1 MKRLMEDQERLNAAS
16 SRRLRILVVTHF
28 FPPLNSIASHRP
40 YSWARTWTDMGHEVH
55 VLTTEKYS
63 FDGSMD
69 LQYDLSG
76 FRVHVVPYL
85 RGKRNAQ
92 SGSMDKKSVEK
103 WEWLKKV
110 SRRLRFGLGMFGDLR
125 MLAYFKLAK
134 AGGALLEAQ
143 RFDFVVSTYQP
154 EVVHFVAH
162 KLSRRFGVP
171 WVADYRD
178 LWFKDISGHAFKLTS
193 FLSGRVEGY
202 LLKQACLVSTV
213 SKGLARQMEERF
225 EREVYVCYNGYIMP
239 DNPGG
244 SIQARKPGIK
254 RIIYTGRV
262 YRKLRDPSVLFR
274 ALAELKKAIPDL
286 GNSLAVDFYGYM
298 DSWVRNLI
306 KECGI
311 EDCVHLHG
319 VVSYQESLAAQKE
332 ADFLLFLDWM
342 DEATEGVLTGKLFEY
357 LGTGQPLLS
366 IGPSVTTEAA
376 EIINRCRAG
385 LVMVTE
391 AEVRKFLERWLTVD
405 EGVQVTPDRTAV
417 STYSRDSQA
426 KALLEQIK
434 NRLAAR

>member
-1 MKRLMEDQERLNAAS
+1 MEDQEKQSAS
-16 SRRLRILVVTHF
+16 TSRPLRILVVTHF

-40 YSWARTWTDMGHEVH
+40 FSWARTWADMGHEVH

-76 FRVHVVPYL
+76 FQTHVVSYL
-85 RGKRNAQ
+85 GGQRNKPAGKV
-92 SGSMDKKSVEK
+92 DKKSVEK
-103 WEWLKKV
+103 WEWLKKM

-125 MLAYFKLAK
+125 MFAYSRLVK
-134 AGGALLEAQ
+134 AGGKLLEAQ
-143 RFDFVVSTYQP
+143 HFDFVVSTYQP

-162 KLSRRFGVP
+162 RLSRRFGVP

-178 LWFKDISGHAFKLTS
+178 LWFKDISGHAFKATS
-193 FLSGRVEGY
+193 FLTGKVEQHM
-202 LLKQACLVSTV
+202 LKQACLVSTV
-213 SKGLARQMEERF
+213 SEGLSREMKERF
-225 EREVYVCYNGYIMP
+225 GRDVYVCYNGYILSGVP
-239 DNPGG
+239 DKG
-244 SIQARKPGIK
+244 ARAIKSEIK
-254 RIIYTGRV
+254 RVVYTGRV

-274 ALAELKKAIPDL
+274 ALGELKKAIPDL
-286 GNSLAVDFYGYM
+286 GQSLAVDFYGYM
-298 DSWVRNLI
+298 DQWVHDLI

-357 LGTGQPLLS
+357 LGTGQPILS

-376 EIINRCRAG
+376 GIINRCRTG

-391 AEVRKFLERWLTVD
+391 AEVHEFLERWLTVD
-405 EGVQVTPDRTAV
+405 EVAQVTPDNSAV
-417 STYSRDSQA
+417 LTYSRDNQA
-426 KALLEQIK
+426 RALLEQIK

>member
-1 MKRLMEDQERLNAAS
+1 MEAQEKPDTVP

-76 FRVHVVPYL
+76 FSVHVVPYL
-85 RGKRNAQ
+85 RKKRDAQ
-92 SGSMDKKSVEK
+92 AGRLDKKSVER

-125 MLAYFKLAK
+125 MLAYFRMLK
-134 AGGALLEAQ
+134 AGSALLDAQ
-143 RFDFVVSTYQP
+143 PFDFVVSTYQP

-162 KLSRRFGVP
+162 KLSRRFNVP

-193 FLSGRVEGY
+193 FLAGRVEAR
-202 LLKQACLVSTV
+202 LLKRACLVSTV
-213 SKGLARQMEERF
+213 SEGLARQMEERF
-225 EREVYVCYNGYIMP
+225 RRDMYVCYNGYIMP
-239 DNPGG
+239 DRPVED
-244 SIQARKPGIK
+244 SRAKKPGLK
-254 RIIYTGRV
+254 RIVYTGRV

-274 ALAELKKAIPDL
+274 ALAELRKTMPNL
-286 GNSLAVDFYGYM
+286 GQSLAVDFYGYM
-298 DSWVRNLI
+298 DPWVRSLI
-306 KECGI
+306 EECGI
-311 EDCVHLHG
+311 GDCVHLHG

-342 DEATEGVLTGKLFEY
+342 DQGTEGVLTGKLFEY
-357 LGTGQPLLS
+357 LGNGQPILS
-366 IGPSVTTEAA
+366 IGPSMTTEAA
-376 EIINRCRAG
+376 QIIRRCGAG
-385 LVMVTE
+385 LVMVDE
-391 AEVRKFLERWLTVD
+391 AEVRGFLERWLSNNEEVRSS
-405 EGVQVTPDRTAV
+405 PDKAVV
-417 STYSRDSQA
+417 STYSRASQA
-426 KALLEQIK
+426 RALLKQIE
-434 NRLAAR
+434 NRIAPQ